1 MTAKEFLRGIRGHEK
16 RIDALLARRQHYYDL
31 ALQGTSIA
39 TATRQSGTNCAS
51 KVENAVCKL
60 IDLEKDLDAEID
72 KLVDETR
79 LAERLI
85 KSLEDKR
92 HRDVLR
98 FRYLNCWSWERI
110 AEEMNYERSWI
121 LRLHGFALIEIEK
134 LWENKKNI

>member
-72 KLVDETR
+72 ELVDDVR
-79 LAERLI
+79 LAENI
-85 KSLEDKR
+85 INQLEDRR
-92 HRDVLR
+92 HKDVLK
-98 FRYLNCWSWERI
+98 FRYLNGWSWERI
-110 AEEMNYERSWI
+110 AEEMNYDRRYV
-121 LRLHGFALIEIEK
+121 LKLHGFALIEAGE
-134 LWENKKNI
+134 LWGKYKK